1 MMLSSVIESF
11 VEDFGKRDL
20 AAISP
25 HISSNFQWFKPDG
38 SLVLEG
44 SKNFLDAIAQMWI
57 DHPQLTNTSSISVE
71 IGNLV
76 THSEMFEGFSD
87 GHIEE
92 WVWVYEF
99 KGLKI
104 EKMYGFQPT
113 QL

>member
-1 MMLSSVIESF
+1 
-11 VEDFGKRDL
+11 
-20 AAISP
+20 
-25 HISSNFQWFKPDG
+25 
-38 SLVLEG
+38 
-44 SKNFLDAIAQMWI
+44 
-57 DHPQLTNTSSISVE
+57 
-71 IGNLV
+71 
-76 THSEMFEGFSD
+76 MFEGFSD